1 MLVYI
6 NVITLYIGDHVHVFQ
21 LAQDKAQNFL
31 SANLHSPLHHPVLPT
46 HWGPAVAQE
55 LPRCSGTGRRL
66 SNAWL
71 QRYAFQHPR
80 ELTVT
85 KKQKS
90 KKLKKDCTSYGGVYS
105 GKKCLVCA
113 LDQKSNFNNF
123 QQWVDFFWWMDLLFL
138 SSSSSFFSKK
148 KKEKEGK
155 STKKHL
161 RFCGTKCF
169 YNSFSLTSEN
179 SSLIVTTDNC
189 DIFCWMMHK
198 IIHNNNGRLQFTSQ
212 WLEPPQGATTT
223 ASPVSHDLRA
233 QNVNTHQR
241 QTEPASSILDV
252 I

>member
-1 MLVYI
+1 MLSHTTNVINASIYIYREILVYI

-31 SANLHSPLHHPVLPT
+31 SASLHSPLHHPVLPT

-71 QRYAFQHPR
+71 QRCAFQHLR

-85 KKQKS
+85 KKQES

-123 QQWVDFFWWMDLLFL
+123 QQWIDFFLMDGFVVCFFL
-138 SSSSSFFSKK
+138 PFFKKKKKRK
-148 KKEKEGK
+148 KKEK
-155 STKKHL
+155 HL
-161 RFCGTKCF
+161 RFYQVFLQQLQSDFWKLLF
-169 YNSFSLTSEN
+169 NS
-179 SSLIVTTDNC
+179 D
-189 DIFCWMMHK
+189 H
-198 IIHNNNGRLQFTSQ
+198 R
-212 WLEPPQGATTT
+212 
-223 ASPVSHDLRA
+223 
-233 QNVNTHQR
+233 
-241 QTEPASSILDV
+241 
-252 I
+252 